1 MDTKELLETGG
12 KHLMAF
18 TKRAPIALVRGEG
31 MRVWDSDGKEY
42 LDFTGGIAVTA
53 LGHSHPEVVGTMRE
67 QATTL
72 LHVSNLFHIPQ
83 QTHLAKLLCDHSFA
97 DRVFFSNSGAE
108 ANEAAIKLARKWAKE
123 HGASDRGDIITM
135 RGGFHGRTLATVTAT
150 AQEKYHHGFEPL
162 PGGFKYVPFND
173 LRALERAID
182 SHTAGVMVEPIQGEG
197 GVIIPDDGYLPGLRK
212 LCDEAGVCLI
222 FDEIQTGMGRT
233 GRLWGYE
240 HSGVAPDVMT
250 VAKALA
256 NGVPIG
262 ATLATDE
269 VASAFAPGTH
279 GSTFGGNPLRHRGGP
294 HRPHHADR
302 GAPARAGR
310 SHGAGAA
317 GRAREAARQARRRRQ
332 GGAGARLPGRHRP
345 GAAGGGRARARAG
358 TAGSSSSPP
367 ATTPCAS
374 RPRSCSTRRT
384 RRAASPSS
392 TRRWPPW
399 RDEALPL
406 DPGSRARRR
415 RAPLPAHR
423 RSEVAHQGPRPR
435 HAAGRP
441 RDGAHL
447 REAVAPHPRHVRGG
461 DVAARRL
468 RRLPGRPGDR
478 IRQARVGAR
487 HRPQSLPLGGHH
499 RRPRLRPRHGG
510 GAVRARDGAHHQR
523 AVGPR
528 ASLPGDGGLLHAV
541 GAGARPR
548 QDPARVDRRRQQR
561 LPLRL
566 APRGA
571 ARDADGRRDAARLR
585 AGAGHPRRVPS
596 ARRQGRPDDGGARR
610 RRGRGRDL
618 HRRRG

>member
-1 MDTKELLETGG
+1 MDTKALLETGG

-53 LGHSHPEVVGTMRE
+53 LGHSHPRVVGTIRE

-173 LRALERAID
+173 LRAVERAMD

-197 GVIIPDDGYLPGLRK
+197 GVNIPDDGYLPGLRK

-240 HSGVAPDVMT
+240 HSGVSPDVMT

-269 VASAFAPGTH
+269 VAAAFSPGTH
-279 GSTFGGNPLRHRGGP
+279 GSTFGGNPFATAVGLTVLTTLIEERLPER
-294 HRPHHADR
+294 ADR
-302 GAPARAGR
+302 MGRLLIAEMEKIRAR
-310 SHGAGAA
+310 
-317 GRAREAARQARRRRQ
+317 REAAVKAVRGRGCLIGMDLVPPVADVL
-332 GGAGARLPGRHRP
+332 GACRDRGLLVL
-345 GAAGGGRARARAG
+345 
-358 TAGSSSSPP
+358 TAGDN
-367 ATTPCAS
+367 T
-374 RPRSCSTRRT
+374 
-384 RRAASPSS
+384 
-392 TRRWPPW
+392 
-399 RDEALPL
+399 
-406 DPGSRARRR
+406 
-415 RAPLPAHR
+415 
-423 RSEVAHQGPRPR
+423 
-435 HAAGRP
+435 
-441 RDGAHL
+441 
-447 REAVAPHPRHVRGG
+447 
-461 DVAARRL
+461 
-468 RRLPGRPGDR
+468 
-478 IRQARVGAR
+478 
-487 HRPQSLPLGGHH
+487 
-499 RRPRLRPRHGG
+499 
-510 GAVRARDGAHHQR
+510 
-523 AVGPR
+523 
-528 ASLPGDGGLLHAV
+528 
-541 GAGARPR
+541 
-548 QDPARVDRRRQQR
+548 
-561 LPLRL
+561 LRL
-566 APRGA
+566 APSLVLDEKDVARGVSIIDEALA
-571 ARDADGRRDAARLR
+571 AV
-585 AGAGHPRRVPS
+585 AG
-596 ARRQGRPDDGGARR
+596 
-610 RRGRGRDL
+610 
-618 HRRRG
+618 